1 MNRAFCITACVFATV
16 LLSCGHVSAQ
26 KQHQP
31 KIKTGSIGSKKQAK
45 LLDHDAHKGGLTY
58 QGIGFKLGDPFG
70 FTYKFYADKK
80 FSFVID
86 IGRVSAGLYN
96 RYYREKF
103 EDYMSIDTFTTDN
116 ASVQYITHKAK
127 NDIVG
132 EAKFLYHL
140 EVSNI
145 TAGLQP
151 YVGIGWQWKN
161 TRLIYN
167 YLYHSQAVE
176 ARPGEFTRKRLTMGP
191 QIILGVEYAYFELPL
206 SAFLEIEYF
215 RDIQADPGWH
225 RFEGGVGLRY
235 IF

>member
-1 MNRAFCITACVFATV
+1 MAFAFAMI
-16 LLSCGHVSAQ
+16 LLSHPETNGQ
-26 KQHQP
+26 KHSQV

-45 LLDHDAHKGGLTY
+45 LLDHNAQRTGITY
-58 QGIGFKLGDPFG
+58 QGFGFKLGDPFAL
-70 FTYKFYADKK
+70 TYKFYADKK

-86 IGRVSAGLYN
+86 IGKVSAGLYN

-103 EDYMSIDTFTTDN
+103 ADYTATDTFTTDE
-116 ASVQYITHKAK
+116 ASIQYITHSAK

-145 TAGLQP
+145 AAGLQP
-151 YVGIGWQWKN
+151 YLGIGWQWRN
-161 TRLIYN
+161 TRLVYN
-167 YLYHSQAVE
+167 YVYNSQTVE
-176 ARPGEFTRKRLTMGP
+176 NKPGQFSRKRLTMGP
-191 QIILGVEYAYFELPL
+191 QVILGVEYAYFQLPL